1 MIAPASGPYTPVVH
15 LSYPA
20 YGKVL
25 DRVLSR
31 ISLEL
36 HCDLSI
42 FTAAI
47 RAVYSSLVIDP
58 SARSCYQSLIVAN
71 PFLLSKAPNSGFI
84 RVALICQLGR
94 AVVVTLCLRSPQDPR
109 ATVQT
114 W

>member
-71 PFLLSKAPNSGFI
+71 PFSCYRKHLTLDSFELLSFASS
-84 RVALICQLGR
+84 
-94 AVVVTLCLRSPQDPR
+94 AVQ
-109 ATVQT
+109 
-114 W
+114 